1 MDPERWGQYAVVKP
15 LRGSMGRNVYLVPT
29 TQVIARYAELT
40 LNETREMV
48 VQPYIEHSENG
59 YPTEYR
65 VLTLFGKVLYSARN
79 SWGMPR
85 RPLEEIAADPNG
97 IIASNDKHFGRVR
110 TVSTDPDVIRL
121 GERAHMAFPQ
131 VPVLGVDVVREA
143 GTGALYAMEVN
154 PAGDT
159 WHLSSLLTKNFFTPE
174 HTQELYAQFNAL
186 DRVAQL
192 LIEKTRAEA
201 T

>member
-1 MDPERWGQYAVVKP
+1 MGQN
-15 LRGSMGRNVYLVPT
+15 GYLGPK
-29 TQVIARYAELT
+29 TQVIERYAELT

-79 SWGMPR
+79 RWGMPR

-110 TVSTDPDVIRL
+110 TVSTDPDIIRL
-121 GERAHMAFPQ
+121 GE
-131 VPVLGVDVVREA
+131 
-143 GTGALYAMEVN
+143 
-154 PAGDT
+154 
-159 WHLSSLLTKNFFTPE
+159 
-174 HTQELYAQFNAL
+174 
-186 DRVAQL
+186 
-192 LIEKTRAEA
+192 
-201 T
+201 